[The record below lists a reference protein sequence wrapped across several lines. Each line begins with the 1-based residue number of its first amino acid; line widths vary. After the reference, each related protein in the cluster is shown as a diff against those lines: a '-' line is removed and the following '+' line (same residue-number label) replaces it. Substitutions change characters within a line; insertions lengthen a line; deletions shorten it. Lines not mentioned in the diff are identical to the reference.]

1 MKYSNQNTNQVARF
15 IPSICAT
22 CFAVFSF
29 LYLYFFQSSLLAQ
42 EQYVFSHG
50 QTSYNPLYG
59 ALLCTFILLLVG
71 FIFTHFFAYP
81 LRAKAL
87 AWLPSSYLLGVL
99 TCMHFSTIPSDGGE
113 VKWVAICVIP
123 FVYLLL
129 LFLCFYFPDK
139 FNEKGSL
146 FSFLI
151 SNSFILI
158 ASFLLTIFI
167 GNTGKLLHAELQM
180 AALQYEGKYSESL
193 LIGKDLP
200 PTRNLTGMRVNAL
213 MHIGDLGGQLFQ
225 YPICISSDSLLPS
238 LSDTSMVYG
247 NGKETYRM
255 LKAVPYKSGFK
266 SVVSFLEAIVQMDT
280 LNIHKERVEL
290 LLCAYLIDK
299 DLNKFD
305 ALFSMH
311 YPKDSVNIPLH
322 FREAIQ
328 LKQCVFP
335 TDDDKLEDTEL
346 KDNFT
351 SFLTLTNNDS
361 LPGQITNKALNQYRN
376 TYWYYYYYSN

>member
-1 MKYSNQNTNQVARF
+1 
-15 IPSICAT
+15 
-22 CFAVFSF
+22 
-29 LYLYFFQSSLLAQ
+29 
-42 EQYVFSHG
+42 
-50 QTSYNPLYG
+50 
-59 ALLCTFILLLVG
+59 
-71 FIFTHFFAYP
+71 
-81 LRAKAL
+81 
-87 AWLPSSYLLGVL
+87 
-99 TCMHFSTIPSDGGE
+99 
-113 VKWVAICVIP
+113 
-123 FVYLLL
+123 
-129 LFLCFYFPDK
+129 
-139 FNEKGSL
+139 
-146 FSFLI
+146 
-151 SNSFILI
+151 
-158 ASFLLTIFI
+158 
-167 GNTGKLLHAELQM
+167 
-180 AALQYEGKYSESL
+180 
-193 LIGKDLP
+193 
-200 PTRNLTGMRVNAL
+200 
-213 MHIGDLGGQLFQ
+213 
-225 YPICISSDSLLPS
+225 
-238 LSDTSMVYG
+238 
-247 NGKETYRM
+247 M